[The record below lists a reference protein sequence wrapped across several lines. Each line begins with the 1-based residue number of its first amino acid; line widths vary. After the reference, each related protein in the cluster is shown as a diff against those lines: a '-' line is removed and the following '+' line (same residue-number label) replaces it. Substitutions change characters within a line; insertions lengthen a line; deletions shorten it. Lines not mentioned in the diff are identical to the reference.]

1 MKQVLLAIALAT
13 GVVAAHA
20 DQKTITIVWPFGMGD
35 TQAQYSR
42 GLVDELNKNQK
53 KYTFILENR
62 PGAGA
67 TIGARHVAAT
77 PNSVLASST
86 AFFVRPN
93 FYPEESHKLEDFKP
107 LMTQCAAPMVVVSKR
122 YQRWQDI
129 DPQAAINIGI
139 SGLGATS
146 HLMAMEIKK
155 RYPNAV
161 PIPYKGTREASID
174 AANGNLD
181 MSVAFIGE
189 VEGFLDEKKL
199 YALGISGPKPVR
211 GIPTLESQGFTG
223 VKEVVNMHSL
233 IVPKTMSDTQ
243 YSELRAMVVQAA
255 RAESVQRA
263 YRIDYCEASNLAD
276 KPTVAWFN
284 GQLALWKRLSQGVSI
299 GNN

>member
-1 MKQVLLAIALAT
+1 MKKALLTMAFLVGAGLAQAQQV
-13 GVVAAHA
+13 
-20 DQKTITIVWPFGMGD
+20 ITIVWPFGMGD

-42 GLVDELNKNQK
+42 SLVDELNKNQK
-53 KYTFILENR
+53 TYTFILENK

-67 TIGARHVAAT
+67 TIGAKYVAAT
-77 PNSVLASST
+77 PNAILASST

-93 FYPEESHKLEDFKP
+93 FYPNESHRATDFRP
-107 LMTQCAAPMVVVSKR
+107 LMTQCAAPMVIVSKR

-129 DPQAAINIGI
+129 DPQARINIGI

-155 RYPNAV
+155 RYPNAT

-181 MSVAFIGE
+181 MSVAFLGE
-189 VEGFLDEKKL
+189 VEGLLDDGKL
-199 YALGISGPKPVR
+199 YALGISGAKRVK
-211 GIPTLESQGFTG
+211 GIATLESQGFAG

-233 IVPKTMSDTQ
+233 LVPMTMPELQ
-243 YSELRAMVVQAA
+243 YIELRKLALEAA
-255 RAESVQRA
+255 RAASVQTA
-263 YRIDYCEASNLAD
+263 YQVDHCESSELNTAQTIN
-276 KPTVAWFN
+276 WFL
-284 GQLALWKRLSQGVSI
+284 QQIAMWKRLSQGVSI